1 MPDPDKT
8 MTPEPRE
15 CKSIFFIGIG
25 GIGMSAL
32 AEYFLYYGYTVG
44 GYDHVRK
51 PVSDRLE
58 KLGAEII
65 YDDDPELLPEPFRA
79 EEEGLRVV
87 YTPAIHEDNR
97 LRAYYSAAGVR
108 QIKRSELLGQVTRLH
123 RALCVAG
130 SHGKTTTSSLLAH
143 LMRHSHLG
151 VNAFIGGLMLN
162 YDSQNLLL
170 DESSDYV
177 VVEADEFDRSFHR
190 LSPYAAV
197 VTATEADHLDIYGT
211 PAEYVAAFREFVHL
225 VSPEGFVIAEE
236 HAEVGCDTLQE
247 GTRLF
252 RYGASDRCDY
262 FYSEV
267 RYEGDRLFFD
277 LHTPEGVMKGLELG
291 TPIRINVLNAT
302 AAVAMALLIGLTEEE
317 IRPALADY
325 RGIHR
330 RFERTRIGSDGPI
343 VIDEYAHHP
352 GEVKRSLLSIR
363 ELYPGK
369 RLTLVFQPH
378 LYSRTRDFMEEFGE
392 ALSTVDD
399 VILAPIYPARE
410 EPIPGITSE
419 ALLEHVTS
427 SRKCVTPLDR
437 LPKELEKHSFDV
449 LVMMGAGDIEF
460 EIPQVIDHL
469 REVRR

>member
-1 MPDPDKT
+1 MPDPK
-8 MTPEPRE
+8 PSSRA
-15 CKSIFFIGIG
+15 IFFIGIG

-58 KLGAEII
+58 ALGAEIL
-65 YDDDPELLPEPFRA
+65 YDDDPTLLPEPFRA
-79 EEEGLRVV
+79 DQPGLTVV
-87 YTPAIHEDNR
+87 YTPAIHEDNG
-97 LRAYYSAAGVR
+97 LRTYYRGHGVP
-108 QIKRSELLGQVTRLH
+108 QIKRAELLGQVTRRH
-123 RALCVAG
+123 KALCVAG

-143 LMRHSHLG
+143 LMRRSHLG

-162 YDSQNLLL
+162 YDSNNLLL
-170 DESSDYV
+170 DEESDYV

-190 LSPYAAV
+190 LTPYAAI

-211 PAEYVAAFREFVHL
+211 AAEYVAAFGIFVGL
-225 VSPEGFVIAEE
+225 LRPGGFVIAEE
-236 HAEVGCDTLQE
+236 EAEIHPESLPE
-247 GTRLF
+247 GTRLY
-252 RYGASDRCDY
+252 RYGASEQCDY
-262 FYSEV
+262 YYDRVS
-267 RYEGDRLFFD
+267 YEGEHLFFD
-277 LHTPEGVMKGLELG
+277 LHTPDGVLRHLELG

-302 AAVAMALLIGLTEEE
+302 AAIAMALRVGLTEEE

-330 RFERTRIGSDGPI
+330 RFERTRIGTDGPV

-352 GEVKRSLLSIR
+352 GEVRRSLLSIR

-369 RLTLVFQPH
+369 RITLVFQPH
-378 LYSRTRDFMEEFGE
+378 LYSRTKDFMEDFGK

-410 EPIPGITSE
+410 EPIPGVTSE
-419 ALLEHVTS
+419 ALLEQITS
-427 SRKCVTPLDR
+427 PHKRVVPLES
-437 LPKELEKHSFDV
+437 LPEELEHHSFDV

-460 EIPQVIDHL
+460 EIPKVIDHL
-469 REVRR
+469 RRSEQ